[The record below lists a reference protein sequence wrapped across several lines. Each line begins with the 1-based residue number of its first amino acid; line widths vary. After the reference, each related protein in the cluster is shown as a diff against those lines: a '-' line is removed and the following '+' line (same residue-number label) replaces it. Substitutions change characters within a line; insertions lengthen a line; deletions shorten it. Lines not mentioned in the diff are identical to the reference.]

1 MFPNLDSLELS
12 LPDVEEIQR
21 NHHWARSSCK
31 STNIQAAKR
40 FQNLSFLEVQGSGS
54 LKYLLSSSTAR
65 FMMNVKHLH
74 IIECKVME
82 EVLHIDEEEA
92 LSDALFPRL
101 ECFVLEDLPIL
112 KRFCIDSNVEFPL
125 LKNFIINNFPK
136 LKTFAF
142 RHASS
147 NMEICQGLVEIN
159 SQFP

>member
-1 MFPNLDSLELS
+1 
-12 LPDVEEIQR
+12 
-21 NHHWARSSCK
+21 
-31 STNIQAAKR
+31 
-40 FQNLSFLEVQGSGS
+40 
-54 LKYLLSSSTAR
+54 
-65 FMMNVKHLH
+65 MNVKHLH

-82 EVLHIDEEEA
+82 EVLHIDEEET

-125 LKNFIINNFPK
+125 LKKFGIINCPK

-147 NMEICQGLVEIN
+147 NMEVHKVLVEIN
-159 SQFP
+159 SEDNRHTTSQSHINESVDIF